1 LKALVSWSSGKDSAL
16 ALYAAMKAGYE
27 ILGLLT
33 TIDVSNDPP
42 VVTGHR
48 VPLNLVEKQ
57 AESLNLP
64 LYTVELPR
72 DLPPLHVYEKAVLET
87 LVKLKGELGVKY
99 VVYGDIFLWDMMEYK
114 RRLLERVNMKPLYPL
129 EGIDTVTL
137 SEIIL
142 SLGFKAVVVAV
153 DPRRAIGDLV
163 CRDYDRVFLERL
175 PVTVDPAG
183 EYGEFHTFVY
193 QAPLYRSP
201 VNFKVQSVSMERSE
215 TGSVVMEK
223 LVCNIDL

>member
-16 ALYAAMKAGYE
+16 ALYAAVKAGYE

-33 TIDVSNDPP
+33 TVDVASDPP

-48 VPLNLVEKQ
+48 VPLNLVRKQ

-64 LYTVELPR
+64 LYTVELPG
-72 DLPPLHVYEKAVLET
+72 DLPPSHVYEKAILET
-87 LVKLKGELGVKY
+87 LVRLKGELGVEY

-114 RRLLERVNMKPLYPL
+114 RKLLERVSMKPLYPL

-153 DPRRAIGDLV
+153 DPRRVPGDLL
-163 CRDYDRVFLERL
+163 CRDYDRGFLEEL

-201 VNFKVQSVSMERSE
+201 VNFKVEGVSTVRSE
-215 TGSVVMEK
+215 ISSTIVEK
-223 LVCNIDL
+223 LVCNIY

>member
-16 ALYAAMKAGYE
+16 ALYAAVKAGYE

-33 TIDVSNDPP
+33 TVDVASDPP

-48 VPLNLVEKQ
+48 VPLDLVKKQ

-64 LYTVELPR
+64 LYTVELPG
-72 DLPPLHVYEKAVLET
+72 DLPPPHVYEKAVLET
-87 LVKLKGELGVKY
+87 LVRLKGELGVEY

-114 RRLLERVNMKPLYPL
+114 RKLLERVNMKPLYPL

-153 DPRRAIGDLV
+153 DPRRAPGDLL

-175 PVTVDPAG
+175 PTTVDPAG

-201 VNFKVQSVSMERSE
+201 VNFKIGGVSTVRSE
-215 TGSVVMEK
+215 IGSIIMEK
-223 LVCNIDL
+223 LVCNIY

>member
-1 LKALVSWSSGKDSAL
+1 MKALVSWSSGKDSAL

>member
-16 ALYAAMKAGYE
+16 ALYAAVKAGYE

-33 TIDVSNDPP
+33 TVDVSSDPP

-48 VPLNLVEKQ
+48 IPLDLVEKQ

-64 LYTVELPR
+64 PYTVELPG
-72 DLPPLHVYEKAVLET
+72 DLPPSHVYEDAILET
-87 LVKLKGELGVKY
+87 LVRLKGELGVEY
-99 VVYGDIFLWDMMEYK
+99 VVYGDLFLWDMMEYK
-114 RRLLERVNMKPLYPL
+114 RRLLEKVNMKPLYPL

-153 DPRRAIGDLV
+153 DPRRAPGDLL

-183 EYGEFHTFVY
+183 EYGEFHTFLY

-201 VNFKVQSVSMERSE
+201 VNFKIGGVSMVRSE
-215 TGSVVMEK
+215 IGSIVVEK
-223 LVCNIDL
+223 LVCNIY

>member
-1 LKALVSWSSGKDSAL
+1 MKALVSWSSGKDSAL

-33 TIDVSNDPP
+33 TVDVSSDPP

-48 VPLNLVEKQ
+48 VPLDLVKKQ
-57 AESLNLP
+57 AKSLNLP

-72 DLPPLHVYEKAVLET
+72 DLPPSHVYEKAILET
-87 LVKLKGELGVKY
+87 LVRLKGELGVDY
-99 VVYGDIFLWDMMEYK
+99 VVYGDLFLRDMMEFK
-114 RRLLERVNMKPLYPL
+114 RRLLEKVNMKPLYPL

-142 SLGFKAVVVAV
+142 SLEFKAVVVAV
-153 DPRRAIGDLV
+153 DPRRAPGNLV

-175 PVTVDPAG
+175 PATVDPAG

-201 VNFKVQSVSMERSE
+201 VNFKVGSVSMVRSE
-215 TGSVVMEK
+215 IGSIVVEK
-223 LVCNIDL
+223 LVCNIY

>member
-16 ALYAAMKAGYE
+16 ALYAAVKAGYE

-33 TIDVSNDPP
+33 TVDVSSDPP

-48 VPLNLVEKQ
+48 VPLDLVERQ

-64 LYTVELPR
+64 LYIVELPG
-72 DLPPLHVYEKAVLET
+72 DLPPSHVYEKAILET
-87 LVKLKGELGVKY
+87 LVRLKGELGVDY
-99 VVYGDIFLWDMMEYK
+99 VVYGDIFLRDMMEYK
-114 RRLLERVNMKPLYPL
+114 RRLLQRVNMKPLYPL

-153 DPRRAIGDLV
+153 DPRRTPRDLL
-163 CRDYDRVFLERL
+163 CRDYDRRFLEEL
-175 PVTVDPAG
+175 TVTVDPAG
-183 EYGEFHTFVY
+183 EYGEFHTFLY

-201 VNFKVQSVSMERSE
+201 VNFKVGGVSTVRSE
-215 TGSVVMEK
+215 IGSIAVEK